1 MKNETARKNCER
13 FNDIGKSWAQDGSV
27 HASFVISGLSEILL
41 REDVTMDGASNL
53 EQEYMNTTW
62 NNTHP

>member
-13 FNDIGKSWAQDGSV
+13 FNDIGKSWRRTV
-27 HASFVISGLSEILL
+27 VFTLFVISGLSEILL

-53 EQEYMNTTW
+53 EQEYMN
-62 NNTHP
+62 NNNLE